1 VGADNGCHS
10 YSRRQGG
17 KVLELQDR
25 AELYHGRLQFK
36 GVEKVDL
43 EKNFLVS
50 INAESESA
58 ALDIGRKMARELLS
72 NIVMENF
79 DVSLRS

>member
-1 VGADNGCHS
+1 MKYQVDIRVKLKDGILNP
-10 YSRRQGG
+10 
-17 KVLELQDR
+17 E
-25 AELYHGRLQFK
+25 AEAIAKALGRLQFK

-50 INAESESA
+50 ISAESESA

-79 DVSLRS
+79 DVTLRP